1 MKLFPSATLIQLYE
15 FLKNSRLIRRSRS
28 TTKKPHA
35 FAGSR
40 FGVETFRGEP
50 MIGCGGG

>member
-1 MKLFPSATLIQLYE
+1 VQFPSATLIRLYE
-15 FLKNSRLIRRSRS
+15 FLKNSRLIKRSRS

-40 FGVETFRGEP
+40 FGVEFKYR
-50 MIGCGGG
+50 IIGGG